1 MTVFVGIDPGLRGAI
16 ATMSTGADFRL
27 GDVVSPA
34 SLCVIDIPTHELT
47 VNGKKRRHLDKHR
60 LRGILLGIGGGAS
73 CRAFI
78 EDVHSMPK
86 QGVASSFKF
95 GFVAGAIQQAVVD
108 AGFELTLVP
117 PQVWKRRFGLTA
129 DKDAARARAS
139 ATFPGS
145 AHLWPL
151 KQHDGRAEAALIAL
165 YGARYG

>member
-1 MTVFVGIDPGLRGAI
+1 MTLFIGIDPGLHGAI
-16 ATMSTGADFRL
+16 AAYRPSIGELA
-27 GDVVSPA
+27 VA
-34 SLCVIDIPTHELT
+34 DIPTHEIT
-47 VNGKKRRHLDKHR
+47 VNGKRRTQIDKHG
-60 LRGILLGIGGGAS
+60 LRALLILQAKEGG
-73 CRAFI
+73 RAFV

-117 PQVWKRRFGLTA
+117 PQVWKRRFGLTS

-139 ATFPGS
+139 AVFPGS
-145 AHLWPL
+145 AHLWPR
-151 KQHDGRAEAALIAL
+151 KKDDGRAEAALLAL

>member
-1 MTVFVGIDPGLRGAI
+1 MTVFIGIDPGLNGAI
-16 ATMSTGADFRL
+16 AAIGVTSGTRF
-27 GDVVSPA
+27 GDAISPA
-34 SLCVIDIPTHELT
+34 SLYVADIPTHEIT
-47 VNGKKRRHLDKHR
+47 VNGKKRQQLDKHR
-60 LRGILLGIGGGAS
+60 LREILTGIGTG
-73 CRAFI
+73 CRAFV

-139 ATFPGS
+139 AVFPGS
-145 AHLWPL
+145 SHLWPL
-151 KQHDGRAEAALIAL
+151 KKHDGRTEAALIAL